1 MIRVVQLRKLAR
13 VSHRFALLLV
23 LSALVVA
30 GVAVG
35 VAVGSRGAGGLDL
48 TQAANAGCKKV
59 GWIAQVHR
67 APSQPHPRLAGVPKG
82 CACPGGNCS
91 KVAKGQWL
99 FANETMLSGGGRIT
113 FKSVVKGVPNLT
125 CIVARNSQNVIYP
138 QLGTE
143 PNERAVLRVVGGATS
158 CQVEQ
163 GDWTTRKNAVFLI
176 HGTKLTVIP
185 LKDPVFGMKAVGEGS
200 LIQVKKG
207 TVRVGSKAVARNQQV
222 VDDGSSVGAVTPL
235 DLDPVLKPALCALT
249 PELRLTDVRTASG
262 ARPGGNPIG
271 LAPDRFGYLW
281 FTDDATP
288 AIGRYNMKTRKIT
301 YPNNGGV
308 DPDSV
313 PRFIIADTTGMIW
326 FTDAGATPAIG
337 KIDPRTRKIVEY
349 DLPPGS
355 IPWNPAYDP
364 VHKLVWFT
372 DQRQPTGAI
381 GSLDP
386 KTGEITL
393 YTTGL
398 NLGSHPQGI
407 VVDRRGNVW
416 FTDDNDPRPAIG
428 RLDGTTHVIEEYES
442 GLVEDSLPRGITI
455 DPAGRV
461 WFADQRTIDNSRPNA
476 PGDGLIGMIDTADPK
491 HEIVEYAVFS
501 NGGNRRSIPQGLVW
515 YRGFVWFTD
524 DGGKKAIGRIDP
536 TTGAITESSKNL
548 VANSQPI
555 GIVVAKGALWFTD
568 RSKSAPKIGRLT
580 AKPSC

>member
-1 MIRVVQLRKLAR
+1 
-13 VSHRFALLLV
+13 VSHRFALLL
-23 LSALVVA
+23 LLGALVVA
-30 GVAVG
+30 G

-48 TQAANAGCKKV
+48 TPVANAGCKKV

-67 APSQPHPRLAGVPKG
+67 AASQPYPRLAGVPKG

-99 FANETMLSGGGRIT
+99 FANETMFTGGGKIT
-113 FKSVVKGVPNLT
+113 FKSVVPGVPNLT
-125 CIVARNSQNVIYP
+125 CIVTSKSRDVVYP
-138 QLGTE
+138 QLRTR

-163 GDWTTRKNAVFLI
+163 GDYKTTKNAVFLI
-176 HGTKLTVIP
+176 QGTKLTVRT
-185 LKDPVFGMKAVGEGS
+185 LTDPVFGIKAVGDGS

-235 DLDPVLKPALCALT
+235 ALDPVLRPGLCALT

-262 ARPGGNPIG
+262 ARPGGNPVG

-288 AIGRYNMKTRKIT
+288 AIGRYNMATGKIT

-308 DPDSV
+308 GPDSV

-337 KIDPRTRKIVEY
+337 RIDPRTRTIVEY

-381 GSLDP
+381 DSLDP
-386 KTGEITL
+386 NTGEITE

-398 NLGSHPQGI
+398 IPGSHPEGL
-407 VVDRRGNVW
+407 VVDPRGNVW
-416 FTDDNDPRPAIG
+416 FTDDNNPRPAIG
-428 RLDGTTHVIEEYES
+428 VLDGKTHVITEYET
-442 GLVEDSLPRGITI
+442 GLVAGSLPRGITI

-476 PGDGLIGMIDTADPK
+476 PGDGLIGMIDTKDPK
-491 HEIVEYAVFS
+491 HEIVEYAVFA

-524 DGGKKAIGRIDP
+524 AGEKKAIGRIDP

>member
-1 MIRVVQLRKLAR
+1 MSR
-13 VSHRFALLLV
+13 RFAVLMLGALLV
-23 LSALVVA
+23 GS
-30 GVAVG
+30 VAV
-35 VAVGSRGAGGLDL
+35 VSRGAGGLDL

-59 GWIAQVHR
+59 GWIAQLHR
-67 APSQPHPRLAGVPKG
+67 AASQPYPRLAGVPKG

-99 FANETMLSGGGRIT
+99 FANETMFTGGGKIT
-113 FKSVVKGVPNLT
+113 FKSVVPGVPNFT
-125 CIVARNSQNVIYP
+125 CIVTSKSQNVVYP
-138 QLGTE
+138 QLRTR

-163 GDWTTRKNAVFLI
+163 GDYKTTRNAVFLI
-176 HGTKLTVIP
+176 HGKRLTVRT
-185 LKDPVFGMKAVGEGS
+185 LRDPVFGIKAVGDGS

-222 VDDGSSVGAVTPL
+222 VDDGSSIGAVTPL
-235 DLDPVLKPALCALT
+235 ELDPVLRPGLCALT

-288 AIGRYNMKTRKIT
+288 AIGRYNIKTRKIT

-308 DPDSV
+308 GPDSV

-349 DLPPGS
+349 DLPAGS
-355 IPWNPAYDP
+355 VPWNPAYDP

-372 DQRQPTGAI
+372 DHRPNGAI
-381 GSLDP
+381 GALDP
-386 KTGEITL
+386 STGEITE
-393 YTTGL
+393 YTQGL
-398 NLGSHPQGI
+398 IPGSHPQGL

-428 RLDGTTHVIEEYES
+428 VLDGETHAITEYET

-461 WFADQRTIDNSRPNA
+461 WFADERTIDNSRPNA
-476 PGDGLIGMIDTADPK
+476 PGDGLIGMIDTNDPK

-501 NGGNRRSIPQGLVW
+501 NGGNRHSIPEGLVW

-524 DGGKKAIGRIDP
+524 DGAKKAIGRIDP